1 MVLTGGLE
9 EGDDFVECF
18 AHLLQPLPDAD
29 AQLFDADVLRTERLV
44 ADQVAGS
51 AFRSEL
57 SMGWVGLGRDFF
69 LSIFNGLGWVSQ
81 LMGWVGSGHTKWT
94 TLSQVVDNEV
104 KSPNS

>member
-57 SMGWVGLGRDFF
+57 SMGWVGLRFF
-69 LSIFNGLGWVSQ
+69 FSPF
-81 LMGWVGSGHTKWT
+81 LMGWVGSV
-94 TLSQVVDNEV
+94 S
-104 KSPNS
+104 